1 MARLVWRPLLRGG
14 ALRLRVVIRERPQSR
29 AEQVRLAELVNLAAG
44 RAGSAGWLAAQAGL
58 AELVRLA
65 ASEAGSA
72 GWLAA
77 QVGLAPQL
85 P

>member
-1 MARLVWRPLLRGG
+1 M
-14 ALRLRVVIRERPQSR
+14 
-29 AEQVRLAELVNLAAG
+29 VNLAAG
-44 RAGSAGWLAAQAGL
+44 RAGSAGWLAAQVRL

-85 P
+85 WPYVRTHRHGIKRTKGINGVTYCSCDWQVVAVCNKQ